1 MPNVLTISWSMPM
14 DQRNDTAAEDAT
26 DRNAEEREQEGLEIL
41 REGRLDSTYI
51 DTSRH
56 GVPLSEDE
64 FIDESGD

>member
-1 MPNVLTISWSMPM
+1 M
-14 DQRNDTAAEDAT
+14 DQRDDTAIEDAA
-26 DRNAEEREQEGLEIL
+26 DRNAEEREQQGLEIL

-56 GVPLSEDE
+56 GPPLDEDE